1 MARVLNGCC
10 PRIFSRAAML
20 AALLLWGG
28 VAHAAWDLQ
37 TLMTELA
44 RTTTSE
50 VRFQETK
57 HLAALKA
64 PLELRGILRYRRPDH
79 LERHVQAPFEESFLV
94 DGDAVT
100 LTRKG
105 GAERHRIALQ
115 SQPVLWAFI
124 ESIRATLRGDLA
136 ALQQFYRVELHG
148 TREQWEL
155 TLLPRDLDMA
165 QLVRVIRI
173 GGRGGTVRT
182 IEVEETGGDRSI
194 TRIDAAQ

>member
-1 MARVLNGCC
+1 MARVLS
-10 PRIFSRAAML
+10 PQQFIFLLVAT
-20 AALLLWGG
+20 ALLLWS
-28 VAHAAWDLQ
+28 AFARAAWDVQ
-37 TLMTELA
+37 TLMGELA
-44 RTTTSE
+44 RTATSE

-64 PLELRGILRYRRPDH
+64 PLELHGILRYRRPDY
-79 LERHVQAPFEESFLV
+79 LEREVQAPFEERFV
-94 DGDAVT
+94 VEGDTVT

-105 GAERHRIALQ
+105 GAEQHRIALQ

-136 ALQQFYRVELHG
+136 ALQQFYRVDLHG
-148 TREQWEL
+148 QREQWQL

-194 TRIDAAQ
+194 TRIDAAK

>member
-1 MARVLNGCC
+1 MARILMSHRLAVLVV
-10 PRIFSRAAML
+10 
-20 AALLLWGG
+20 AALALFLWSGF
-28 VAHAAWDLQ
+28 ARAAWDVQ
-37 TLMTELA
+37 TLMAELA

-57 HLAALKA
+57 HLAALRT
-64 PLELRGILRYRRPDH
+64 PLELRGVLRYRRPDY
-79 LERHVQAPFEESFLV
+79 LERRVQAPFEESFV
-94 DGDAVT
+94 VEGDTVT

-105 GAERHRIALQ
+105 GAEQHRIALQ

-148 TREQWEL
+148 RREQWEL
-155 TLLPRDLDMA
+155 TLLPSDLDMA

-173 GGRGGTVRT
+173 GGRGGMVRS

-194 TRIDAAQ
+194 TRIDSAK